1 MVQGRRSGVVLVGV
15 ACCTLTM
22 CAVLAVFSPAPIE
35 LETAAVHDM
44 RLGDA
49 QLRRAQ
55 QLMQAGVQGAKR
67 LSVSRKAKMQQLEG
81 IGGIGSG
88 EEDENGKDWEV
99 AMHVDKGCQ
108 ETLDLRAQGNPG
120 WKMKG
125 TPHVSCTA
133 NRRVNPMQWPFAEP
147 GQVWAHDS
155 HDGTRDAKKWPYAPD
170 NLNDFVESADPTPA
184 WADGVWHPLKGE
196 SYQKAPAPRPRV
208 IQYPSQK

>member
-1 MVQGRRSGVVLVGV
+1 MLVGV

-88 EEDENGKDWEV
+88 EEDENGKVEPCPTTAQPTQPSRSAIAGWMSRPSLV
-99 AMHVDKGCQ
+99 SAQQVD
-108 ETLDLRAQGNPG
+108 LVSSSPP
-120 WKMKG
+120 
-125 TPHVSCTA
+125 PHRIGRWRCT
-133 NRRVNPMQWPFAEP
+133 
-147 GQVWAHDS
+147 
-155 HDGTRDAKKWPYAPD
+155 
-170 NLNDFVESADPTPA
+170 
-184 WADGVWHPLKGE
+184 
-196 SYQKAPAPRPRV
+196 
-208 IQYPSQK
+208 